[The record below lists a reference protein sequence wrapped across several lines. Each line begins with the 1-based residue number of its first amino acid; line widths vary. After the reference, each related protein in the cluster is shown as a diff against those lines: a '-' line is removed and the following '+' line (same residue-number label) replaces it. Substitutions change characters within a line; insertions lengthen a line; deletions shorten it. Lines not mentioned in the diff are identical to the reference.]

1 MQDLPEQYPG
11 TTGADIPLARKSW
24 AAYVAP
30 VTVAAVALLG
40 FVPFL
45 WVFFH
50 PLAIAVAV
58 ITIGAT
64 TYTVALL
71 RSYQLF
77 MDERGVWLYRGI
89 LPWNKGV
96 IGVRWRDVA
105 GAVYFNSFMSWVCQ
119 AYSIEVQ
126 HRFTQG
132 NALWVGSLHFGRDAV
147 ARINE
152 AHQDYVSQHGTQN

>member
-1 MQDLPEQYPG
+1 MQELPEQYPASISDG
-11 TTGADIPLARKSW
+11 VNLARKSW
-24 AAYVAP
+24 VAYVAP
-30 VTVAAVALLG
+30 VVVGAVALLG

-45 WVFFH
+45 WSIYYPAAYAVA
-50 PLAIAVAV
+50 AIAVLS
-58 ITIGAT
+58 T

-77 MDERGVWLYRGI
+77 MDDRGVWLYRGI

-105 GAVYFNSFMSWVCQ
+105 GAVYFNSFSSWVFQ

-132 NALWVGSLHFGRDAV
+132 NALWVGSLHFGRNAV

-152 AHQDYVSQHGTQN
+152 AHQEYVSRNGLQ

>member
-1 MQDLPEQYPG
+1 MQELPEQYPG
-11 TTGADIPLARKSW
+11 ATSADETLARKSW
-24 AAYVAP
+24 AAYVP
-30 VTVAAVALLG
+30 SILIAAVALLG

-45 WVFFH
+45 WNTVR
-50 PLAIAVAV
+50 PLAIVLAV
-58 ITIGAT
+58 ITIGFT
-64 TYTVALL
+64 TYTVLLL
-71 RSYQLF
+71 RSYHLF
-77 MDERGVWLYRGI
+77 MNDAGVWLDRGI

-105 GAVYFNSFMSWVCQ
+105 CAVYFNSFLSWVCQ

-132 NALWVGSLHFGRDAV
+132 NALWVGDLHFGRNAV

-152 AHQDYVSQHGTQN
+152 VHQEYVTRFGTQ